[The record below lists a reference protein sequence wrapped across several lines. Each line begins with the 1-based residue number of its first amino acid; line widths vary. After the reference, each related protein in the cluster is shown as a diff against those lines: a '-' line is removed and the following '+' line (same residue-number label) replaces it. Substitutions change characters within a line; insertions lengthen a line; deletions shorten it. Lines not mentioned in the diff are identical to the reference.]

1 MAVTSN
7 TLQPNFDDMV
17 KQSSCTKSPDNN
29 LLDGSGTVYSLRL
42 VNQAN
47 MTYFKLYDAA
57 SPTYGTTS
65 PDFQVAVA
73 EDTTMTVVCRQ
84 GITFST
90 ACSAA
95 AARQGGTGAS
105 GDDNPG
111 GLAYTLFG
119 GE

>member
-1 MAVTSN
+1 MAITSN
-7 TLQPNFDDMV
+7 TLQPKFDDLV

-29 LLDGSGTVYSLRL
+29 LLDGSGTVYNIRL

-47 MTYFKLYDAA
+47 MTYFKLYDTF

-65 PDFQVAVA
+65 PDFQVGVSA
-73 EDTTMTVVCRQ
+73 DTTMTVQCRQ

-95 AARQGGTGAS
+95 AARAGGTGAT
-105 GDDNPG
+105 DDTNPG